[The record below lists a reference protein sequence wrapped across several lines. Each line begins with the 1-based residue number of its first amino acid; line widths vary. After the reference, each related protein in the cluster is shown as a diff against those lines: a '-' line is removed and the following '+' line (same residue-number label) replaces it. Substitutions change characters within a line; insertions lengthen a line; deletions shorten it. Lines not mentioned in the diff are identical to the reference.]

1 VAGCAPTGLA
11 GLRHDARGVRPL
23 VSSTLAHEFVDAV
36 PVLPAIAPR
45 TVKYTA
51 TDGAAKEKRVDE
63 EYFYTTRYGTPLAY
77 ARPYDLL
84 AQHGLT
90 EVSGR
95 RIVDFG
101 YGNIGQLMMLA
112 SLGADA
118 TGVDVDPL
126 LPVMYAESNGP
137 FQRGRV
143 RTLSGKLKD
152 LKDQLGGGYTLFIAK
167 NTLKR
172 GYIHPEQPVTERE
185 RIDLGSDDEAYLK
198 FIYDLL
204 APGGFFMI
212 YNLCPAPAPAGKKYI
227 PWADGRSPFAKD
239 LLEQVGFRVLA
250 FEVDDT
256 PFARTMGRALGW
268 NRGPDAMD
276 LDHDLF
282 GQWTLVQKPR

>member
-1 VAGCAPTGLA
+1 VWG
-11 GLRHDARGVRPL
+11 HRGGDLDGDV
-23 VSSTLAHEFVDAV
+23 VDV
-36 PVLPAIAPR
+36 
-45 TVKYTA
+45 
-51 TDGAAKEKRVDE
+51 GAA
-63 EYFYTTRYGTPLAY
+63 RYGTPLAY
-77 ARPYDLL
+77 ARPYELL
-84 AQHGLT
+84 AQHGLA
-90 EVSGR
+90 EQVGAK
-95 RIVDFG
+95 IVDFG

-126 LPVMYAESNGP
+126 LPVMYAGSNGP

-152 LKDQLGGGYTLFIAK
+152 LREQLGGGYTLFIAK
-167 NTLKR
+167 NTFKR
-172 GYIHPEQPVTERE
+172 GYIHPEQPVTDRE

-198 FIYDLL
+198 IIYDLL
-204 APGGFFMI
+204 APGGFLMI
-212 YNLCPAPAPAGKKYI
+212 YKLCPAPAKPGKKYI
-227 PWADGRSPFAKD
+227 PWADGRSPFTHE
-239 LLEQVGFRVLA
+239 LYQQVGFRVLA

-268 NRGPDAMD
+268 NRGADAMD